1 MSMQT
6 RLSSLMAAS
15 LLASGLGV
23 AGAAVAD
30 PVTLRF
36 DARIAGQPFA
46 CGQRYAGI
54 GATRTTLVPTDLRFY
69 VSDVQLLR
77 ADGGAVP
84 VRLKADDLWQLA
96 DVALV
101 DFEDATGACRNGTAG
116 TRTIVEGE
124 APAGRYTGLRFTV
137 GVPFALN
144 HGDPT
149 IAPAPLNL
157 TAMFWT
163 WQSGYKFM
171 KFDAAVER
179 PAMAQKVAMDD
190 GHGAIPASGFAFHL
204 GSTAC
209 AGESRTAAPSACRN
223 PNRMTV
229 QFDRFDAATQVVE
242 LDLGALLADAR
253 PDVNTPKTSPGC
265 MSFPGD
271 ADCRDV
277 IPFLGL
283 AYDGVPAQPQR
294 LFRVR

>member
-1 MSMQT
+1 MRFPLRST
-6 RLSSLMAAS
+6 AAGS
-15 LLASGLGV
+15 LLAAGL
-23 AGAAVAD
+23 ALATAAAAD
-30 PVTLRF
+30 PVTIRF
-36 DARIAGQPFA
+36 DARVAGQPFA

-54 GATRTTLVPTDLRFY
+54 GASRTTLVPTDLRFY
-69 VSDVQLLR
+69 VSEVQLLR
-77 ADGGAVP
+77 ADGSVVP
-84 VRLKADDLWQLA
+84 VALKADDLWQLA

-101 DFEDATGACRNGTAG
+101 DFEDASGPCRNGTAATHTAIAG
-116 TRTIVEGE
+116 D

-149 IAPAPLNL
+149 TAPAPLNL

-163 WQSGYKFM
+163 WQSGYKFV

-190 GHGAIPASGFAFHL
+190 GGGAMPASGFAFHL

-229 QFDRFDAATQVVE
+229 QLDRFDAASQVIE
-242 LDLGALLADAR
+242 LDLGTLLADAR

-277 IPFLGL
+277 LPFLGL
-283 AYDGVPAQPQR
+283 AYDGVPAQAQR
-294 LFRVR
+294 LFRAR